1 MRVNTKTVIDIE
13 SGDII
18 SREYFVYTGPTVQAF
33 SIGGSGGKTKSKQKS
48 QQQSFN
54 ESGTDM
60 NNVYRMLTNLTPGHK
75 TIQLSPGSFNAQQ
88 YLAAN
93 PDVANDKYFSQ
104 HPFEH
109 YTNYGIN
116 ENRPGTPD
124 QGGDTAS
131 FDVPDYN
138 PTYVKGTYTPV
149 DSGDFNKI
157 EQNLYGSQQ
166 SRLSQA
172 YNQAVAQQRE
182 QLAQTGALNSPSQ
195 FLEGGTRSS
204 LDRDFLSNLQQA
216 ARDASN
222 SALTLKQNE
231 AARRTAFDTGEA
243 GRETEFNQTTAQT
256 LLDTFLKK
264 LALALQGSQFS
275 RGFGEGSS
283 SGSSSGVQG
292 GGNLSIFKTGG
303 Q

>member
-1 MRVNTKTVIDIE
+1 MRVYSRAVIQIE
-13 SGDII
+13 TGAIVES
-18 SREYFVYTGPTVQAF
+18 EYFEYDGPIAQAISF
-33 SIGGSGGKTKSKQKS
+33 GGGKSSNKSKNQS
-48 QQQSFN
+48 QSYN
-54 ESGTDM
+54 ESGTNIND
-60 NNVYRMLTNLTPGHK
+60 VYRMLGNLTPGRK
-75 TIQLSPGSFNAQQ
+75 TIQLSPGSFNAQA
-88 YLAAN
+88 YLNAN
-93 PDVANDKYFSQ
+93 PDVAKDKYFSQ

-124 QGGDTAS
+124 QGGDTAT

-138 PTYVKGTYTPV
+138 PTYVRGTYTTV

-157 EQNLYGSQQ
+157 EQNIYGGQQ
-166 SRLSQA
+166 SKLSQA
-172 YNQAVAQQRE
+172 YNQAIAQQRE

-195 FLEGGTRSS
+195 FLEGSARTS

-283 SGSSSGVQG
+283 SGSSSGAQG